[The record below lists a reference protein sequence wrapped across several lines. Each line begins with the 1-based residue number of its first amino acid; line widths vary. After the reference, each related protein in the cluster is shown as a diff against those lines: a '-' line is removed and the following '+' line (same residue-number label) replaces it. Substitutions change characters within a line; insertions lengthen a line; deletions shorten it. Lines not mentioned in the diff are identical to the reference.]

1 MCMYLYVNK
10 LRFDTNNMNAI
21 DFTKGWHCFK
31 LGRSH
36 CVVTKSNNYSRQ
48 SADNV

>member
-1 MCMYLYVNK
+1 
-10 LRFDTNNMNAI
+10 MNAI
-21 DFTKGWHCFK
+21 DLPKVKGWYVFYRK
-31 LGRSH
+31 RLGRSH

>member
-1 MCMYLYVNK
+1 MYEILHGKYLPDIK
-10 LRFDTNNMNAI
+10 IDTYLGLVLA
-21 DFTKGWHCFK
+21 THLKR

-48 SADNV
+48 SAHNV